1 MLVVENVS
9 HGFGARTI
17 LENVSFRLKKG
28 EHIALVGANGEGKTS
43 FLNII
48 TKKLMPDAGNIKWS
62 SRATVGYLDQHAVLE
77 KGMTIRD
84 VLRGAFKNMF
94 ELEQEMLKMY
104 DLMGEADEEQMNKLL
119 SS

>member
-28 EHIALVGANGEGKTS
+28 EHIALVGANGEGKSS

-48 TKKLMPDAGNIKWS
+48 TNKLMPDAGTIKWS
-62 SRATVGYLDQHAVLE
+62 SRATVGYLDQHSELKKGITIKEVLRDAFKHMFDLE
-77 KGMTIRD
+77 K
-84 VLRGAFKNMF
+84 
-94 ELEQEMLKMY
+94 
-104 DLMGEADEEQMNKLL
+104 
-119 SS
+119 